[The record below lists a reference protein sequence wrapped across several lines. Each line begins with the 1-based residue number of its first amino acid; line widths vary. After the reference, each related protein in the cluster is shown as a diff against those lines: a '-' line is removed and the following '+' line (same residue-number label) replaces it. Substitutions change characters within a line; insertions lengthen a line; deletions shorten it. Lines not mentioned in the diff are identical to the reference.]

1 MGKNTDKLYIT
12 HSEWQNDF
20 SGKKS
25 NSTRKKS
32 SENNMKTKGKLCCS
46 LSKLNLSEI
55 LSSNAEDR
63 IVLCRRSGL
72 LYSLLHFLSFFK
84 KYHCDPFSGTFQSLE
99 DELILVKNSE
109 YCAASKEELYSTD
122 DIVVVVVVDVSEDV
136 SIMKGLKLRS
146 GYAYLKSVFMDS
158 EYDLVTG
165 QLIAN
170 PKEDVIKVKTDKD
183 LLLKKGH
190 QYELLPSLSA
200 YFDSTSAAATTT
212 TTTTTSTTSKASIP
226 RKLAAA
232 IANQNEMSL
241 VGKNR
246 EIFAQSSV
254 AKSKVEDSSA
264 LTCTIVK
271 PLSSAGVGT
280 LSKRKQELIFN
291 KMFYRELRESKKKG
305 LVRFKINDNTEG
317 FHLDLELYCYLCP
330 VTCHNF
336 IMLCRNGFYEKSSF
350 HRLVPGFVLQG
361 GGGSKIEDD
370 VLESRAFFQSDS
382 GYLVDGME
390 MSLDINNN
398 NDGDDNDDQKSS
410 SVDGMLGLY
419 EKFGYVDGGC
429 VLNYHADEID
439 LSFMQLKHSQR
450 GTLSMA
456 NLGKRGTNGSQFF
469 LTLRD
474 DCNTQ
479 LDGKYTVFGKLLK
492 PSLSVLNSIEQIG
505 ANEKTEKPLKD
516 LEITRVEILK
526 DPYRELFEKRLKVAD
541 TENRDKKRKLE
552 KILQESDEIG
562 KYIKAPVERQQPPIV
577 AAAVFAQ
584 KKTKLKQK
592 GQFGDFSSW

>member
-1 MGKNTDKLYIT
+1 M
-12 HSEWQNDF
+12 
-20 SGKKS
+20 
-25 NSTRKKS
+25 
-32 SENNMKTKGKLCCS
+32 
-46 LSKLNLSEI
+46 
-55 LSSNAEDR
+55 
-63 IVLCRRSGL
+63 
-72 LYSLLHFLSFFK
+72 YSLLHFLSFFK

-122 DIVVVVVVDVSEDV
+122 DVVVVVVVVISEEEQV
-136 SIMKGLKLRS
+136 IKGLKLRS

-165 QLIAN
+165 KLIAN
-170 PKEDVIKVKTDKD
+170 PTEDVIKVKTDKD

-200 YFDSTSAAATTT
+200 YFDSTSAAAAPTTTTT

-246 EIFAQSSV
+246 EIFAQSFV

-271 PLSSAGVGT
+271 PLSSAGIDT
-280 LSKRKQELIFN
+280 RSKRKQELIFN
-291 KMFYRELRESKKKG
+291 KMFYREVRESKKKG
-305 LVRFKINDNTEG
+305 LVRFHINDNTEG

-361 GGGSKIEDD
+361 GGGSKSNNNEKD
-370 VLESRAFFQSDS
+370 VLESRAFFQSES

-390 MSLDINNN
+390 MSLDMN
-398 NDGDDNDDQKSS
+398 NDDDQKSS
-410 SVDGMLGLY
+410 SVDGMLELY

-516 LEITRVEILK
+516 LEIARVEILK
-526 DPYRELFEKRLKVAD
+526 DPYRELFEKRLKVVE
-541 TENRDKKRKLE
+541 TEERDKKRKLE

-562 KYIKAPVERQQPPIV
+562 KYIKAPVERTPPIV
-577 AAAVFAQ
+577 AAAVPAQ